1 MSVHM
6 SVAKHCLVVAGLPV
20 TVYSERASA
29 EKKGPVAILFFLH
42 GRNGSAKS
50 IEWVAED
57 TIKHIEHK
65 RKHDKEALDLII
77 VTFDQRNHGQRL
89 VDEKANG
96 AWKKGNNPRHAIDM
110 YAIQTGT
117 ALDVSYL
124 IDFLPSYLFPNGERQ
139 VSQWLL
145 AGKSLG
151 GHATWIGLTHESR
164 ISLAVPIIACPDYM
178 KLMTKRAKYS
188 HVELAPPHFPDSLR
202 QYIAKNDP
210 AQAPYTAS
218 DSSNPL
224 WGKKVLV
231 LSGADDPLVPWV
243 HSEEF
248 VENLKVGPNGIK
260 EVVVAP
266 GVGHECTPEMV
277 KQMSSFIWEH
287 SLRSKA

>member
-1 MSVHM
+1 
-6 SVAKHCLVVAGLPV
+6 
-20 TVYSERASA
+20 
-29 EKKGPVAILFFLH
+29 
-42 GRNGSAKS
+42 
-50 IEWVAED
+50 
-57 TIKHIEHK
+57 
-65 RKHDKEALDLII
+65 
-77 VTFDQRNHGQRL
+77 
-89 VDEKANG
+89 
-96 AWKKGNNPRHAIDM
+96 M
-110 YAIQTGT
+110 YAIQSTYIMAITRIISISTHALSMVVAGT

-139 VSQWLL
+139 ISQWLL

-151 GHATWIGLTHESR
+151 GHATWIGLTHGESTCSIQRALLIDTIIFLMCSESR

-218 DSSNPL
+218 DSSNPF